1 MKQATFDVLKIA
13 VLAFLLTL
21 TNPLHGQGTAFTYQG
36 HLQDAGSTAN
46 GIYDLTFAV
55 YDAPSA
61 GSLVGVSNV
70 FNDLP
75 ISNGLFTVVFDPG
88 PGVFT
93 GAARWLQIAV
103 RPGSSSQAYTNL
115 VPRQGLSPSPY
126 AIMAGNLSG
135 TIQSSNI
142 APGSIGSAQLA
153 KPPQSGSI
161 ASASLTTYFNQAIFS
176 VPFNPVFGTTPNVTV
191 SLEIGDFATAQQSV
205 LFVKSRSTSSFT
217 GYVGLPTSP
226 VNLDTA
232 SVLVGRSS
240 LAVVNGNP
248 AMSYSFVPDL
258 KYVRASDANGT
269 SWNAPV
275 TVDSTGTVGEFN
287 SLAVVNGNPAIAYY
301 DGLPNLNLKYVRA
314 SNVNGTAWGTP
325 VTVDSTGD
333 VGQDPCMVVVNGNPA
348 ISYYD
353 HTGLNLK
360 YVRSTDIGGTN
371 WAVAITVDATGNA
384 GYANSMAV
392 VNGNPAIAYGV
403 SGPDSLRYA
412 RATDASGT
420 TWSAPTTV
428 DATAVFGDISLAL
441 INGNP
446 AISYFDAING
456 RVKFIRATDVNGTT
470 WGTALTLDT
479 PGGTDG
485 FTSLAVVSGNPALSY
500 YDSVHGDLKFTRA
513 SDANGATWPGVLT
526 VDDAGSV
533 GFYTT
538 LRVVNGQPAIS
549 YLDGTDGQ
557 LRYMRSTGT
566 TVPFAI
572 NWIALEP

>member
-1 MKQATFDVLKIA
+1 MNQTSFDLPKIA
-13 VLAFLLTL
+13 VLAFVLSV
-21 TNPLHGQGTAFTYQG
+21 TNRLHGQGTAFTYQG
-36 HLQDAGSTAN
+36 RLQDAGISAN
-46 GIYDLTFAV
+46 GVYDLTFAV
-55 YDAPSA
+55 YDAPTG
-61 GSLVGVSNV
+61 GSPMGVSNV
-70 FNDLP
+70 FTDLP

-88 PGVFT
+88 PGVFA

-115 VPRQGLSPSPY
+115 VPRQALSPSPY

-191 SLEIGDFATAQQSV
+191 SLEIADFETARQSV
-205 LFVKSRSTSSFT
+205 LFVKGRSTSSFT

-248 AMSYSFVPDL
+248 AMSYSFAPDL

-269 SWNAPV
+269 SWNTPV
-275 TVDSTGTVGEFN
+275 TVDTTGTVGEFN
-287 SLAVVNGNPAIAYY
+287 SLGVVNGNPAIAYY
-301 DGLPNLNLKYVRA
+301 DGTPNLNLKYVRA
-314 SNVNGTAWGTP
+314 SNINGTAWGAP
-325 VTVDSTGD
+325 VIVDSTGD
-333 VGQDPCMVVVNGNPA
+333 VGQDPCLVVVNGNPA
-348 ISYYD
+348 VSYYD
-353 HTGLNLK
+353 HSGLNLK

-371 WAVAITVDATGNA
+371 WAAAINVDSTGNA
-384 GYANSMAV
+384 GYANSMAI
-392 VNGNPAIAYGV
+392 VNGNPAIAYAV
-403 SGPDSLRYA
+403 SGPDGLKYV
-412 RATDASGT
+412 RATDANGATWGT
-420 TWSAPTTV
+420 LVTV
-428 DATAVFGDISLAL
+428 DASAVFGDLSLAL

-456 RVKFIRATDVNGTT
+456 RLKFVRATDVNGAT
-470 WGTALTLDT
+470 WGTSVILDT

-485 FTSLAVVSGNPALSY
+485 DTSLAVVAGNPSISY
-500 YDSVHGDLKFTRA
+500 FDSVNGDLKFTRA
-513 SDANGATWPGVLT
+513 SDPNGATWPGVLT
-526 VDDAGSV
+526 VDNAGSV

-538 LRVVNGQPAIS
+538 LRVVNGQPAVS
-549 YLDGTDGQ
+549 YLNATDGQ
-557 LRYMRSTGT
+557 LRYIRSTGT
-566 TVPFAI
+566 TVPFTI